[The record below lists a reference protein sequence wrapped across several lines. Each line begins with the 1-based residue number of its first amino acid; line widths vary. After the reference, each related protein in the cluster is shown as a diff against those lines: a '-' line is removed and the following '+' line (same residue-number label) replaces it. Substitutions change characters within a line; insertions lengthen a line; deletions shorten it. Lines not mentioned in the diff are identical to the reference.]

1 MIVNPDK
8 FQLMLLQKSSK
19 KVIEEKLQIDN
30 NEIKS
35 ENSVTLLGITIDNP
49 LFNIS
54 GKILCRIQNTGR
66 EIFNII

>member
-54 GKILCRIQNTGR
+54 GKILHRIQNTGR
-66 EIFNII
+66 EIFNMI